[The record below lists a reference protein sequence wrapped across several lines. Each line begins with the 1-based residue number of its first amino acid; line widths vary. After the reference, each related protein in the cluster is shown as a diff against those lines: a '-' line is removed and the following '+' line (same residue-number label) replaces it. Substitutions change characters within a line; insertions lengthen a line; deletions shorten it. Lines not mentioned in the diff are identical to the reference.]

1 MAMMSFRIQKYF
13 WMEMNGALLNFLN
26 FFLHFIAFFLLLHVF
41 CEKKQN
47 TRARLFS
54 LARRETT
61 KIGPHDA
68 HRWKRCASEFFS
80 ARNHPRV
87 GRVVRTLPVVQ
98 RDLRKDAFRVTDSK
112 KGVPKRR
119 KMRSTSALK
128 IKQTCLDVVKEN
140 PPKKPSR
147 DPRRLASNSRLAVSL
162 GTRDSLDDD
171 DSYDE
176 RARRA
181 CILHRG
187 DIFKF
192 VRSSVFLFKR
202 ADIIMCT
209 PLFFKTTTTDTS
221 RLANSPPALVL
232 VPRSTWPPSWN
243 T

>member
-1 MAMMSFRIQKYF
+1 MLVES
-13 WMEMNGALLNFLN
+13 
-26 FFLHFIAFFLLLHVF
+26 
-41 CEKKQN
+41 CEPCQSCKETLGKMRLGLQ
-47 TRARLFS
+47 TRKR
-54 LARRETT
+54 
-61 KIGPHDA
+61 GPEKA
-68 HRWKRCASEFFS
+68 
-80 ARNHPRV
+80 
-87 GRVVRTLPVVQ
+87 
-98 RDLRKDAFRVTDSK
+98 KDAVEI
-112 KGVPKRR
+112 GI
-119 KMRSTSALK
+119 K

>member
-1 MAMMSFRIQKYF
+1 MVRF
-13 WMEMNGALLNFLN
+13 LNFLN

-61 KIGPHDA
+61 KIGPRDA
-68 HRWKRCASEFFS
+68 HRWKRCASELFL

-87 GRVVRTLPVVQ
+87 GRVARTLPVVQ

-162 GTRDSLDDD
+162 GTLLISIKLCIRFIERVGLRCAKFSKSL
-171 DSYDE
+171 
-176 RARRA
+176 
-181 CILHRG
+181 
-187 DIFKF
+187 
-192 VRSSVFLFKR
+192 VRSFDL
-202 ADIIMCT
+202 
-209 PLFFKTTTTDTS
+209 
-221 RLANSPPALVL
+221 
-232 VPRSTWPPSWN
+232 
-243 T
+243 

>member
-1 MAMMSFRIQKYF
+1 MKKSRTHARVSSHSRGERRQRLVHATRII
-13 WMEMNGALLNFLN
+13 AIDARAS
-26 FFLHFIAFFLLLHVF
+26 FFLHAITCVLVDSSEPWHSCKETFGKMNLGLQTHRNGL
-41 CEKKQN
+41 EKTRRWSQN
-47 TRARLFS
+47 TS
-54 LARRETT
+54 Q
-61 KIGPHDA
+61 I
-68 HRWKRCASEFFS
+68 
-80 ARNHPRV
+80 
-87 GRVVRTLPVVQ
+87 
-98 RDLRKDAFRVTDSK
+98 
-112 KGVPKRR
+112 
-119 KMRSTSALK
+119 
-128 IKQTCLDVVKEN
+128 QTCLDVVKEN

>member
-1 MAMMSFRIQKYF
+1 
-13 WMEMNGALLNFLN
+13 MNLGSQTHINFPENTEGVLKN
-26 FFLHFIAFFLLLHVF
+26 FINSN
-41 CEKKQN
+41 KQN
-47 TRARLFS
+47 L
-54 LARRETT
+54 
-61 KIGPHDA
+61 
-68 HRWKRCASEFFS
+68 
-80 ARNHPRV
+80 
-87 GRVVRTLPVVQ
+87 
-98 RDLRKDAFRVTDSK
+98 
-112 KGVPKRR
+112 
-119 KMRSTSALK
+119 
-128 IKQTCLDVVKEN
+128 QTCLDVVKVN
-140 PPKKPSR
+140 PPKKLSR